1 MTSATLLRADLEPSR
16 VTRRTYATRRRPA
29 RIDAVL
35 VLSLMVM
42 LLTLI
47 PGRLIVPGMTDIGR
61 PALIIALL
69 LFAWWFLVRL
79 SHHLV
84 LTGQQPM
91 RWAIFAFMAAA
102 IISFAVAFSRPLTA
116 IESNGADRMILY
128 FLMISGIAL
137 MTADGVANWIRLY
150 TLVKV
155 VVWCCTIMAFIGV
168 LEAVM
173 KIDLT
178 SYLNIPGLV
187 AKSAA
192 VEFEIRGTSFRV
204 ASTAVHY
211 IELAATLALAQPFA
225 IHFALF
231 AQTKWGR
238 RLGLVAAV
246 ILAAGN
252 AVTQS
257 RTGIVAL
264 LLMLLVMP
272 WFWNWRT
279 RYNIGVVTVGLLMV
293 FVVAVPGAAHTW
305 LQLFNN
311 PDDNSSIQARTSRYS
326 LAWHYFT
333 QTPWLGRGT
342 GTWIAPQ
349 YQVMDN
355 QWIETAE
362 SGGVLGIVT
371 LLGLFIFGIV
381 LAAKALRRATT
392 PSDRHLCA
400 CLIATMIMSAIVCGT
415 FDALAFSTFSAM
427 MALCIGLCGTVWRLT
442 HPARTVRTSTTRW
455 FLGRDGWS
463 MAPLPD
469 RRQPVPPQSHAS
481 PGPREP
487 GTREAPAAP
496 VPT

>member
-1 MTSATLLRADLEPSR
+1 VTSATLLRADLEPSR
-16 VTRRTYATRRRPA
+16 VTRRTYATRRRPS

-69 LFAWWFLVRL
+69 LFVWWFLVRL
-79 SHHLV
+79 THHLV
-84 LTGQQPM
+84 LTGQQPL
-91 RWAIFAFMAAA
+91 RWAIFAFMTAA
-102 IISFAVAFSRPLTA
+102 IISFAVGFSRPLTA
-116 IESNGADRMILY
+116 IESNGADRMLLY
-128 FLMISGIAL
+128 FLMMSGIAL
-137 MTADGVANWIRLY
+137 MVADGVANWIRLY

-155 VVWCCTIMAFIGV
+155 IVFSCTVMGFIAV

-173 KIDLT
+173 KVDLT
-178 SYLNIPGLV
+178 QYLNVPGLV

-192 VEFEIRGTSFRV
+192 VEFETRGTSYRV

-211 IELAATLALAQPFA
+211 IELSATLALAQPFA
-225 IHFALF
+225 VHFALF
-231 AQTKWGR
+231 AQTKWGK
-238 RLGLVAAV
+238 RLGIVAAV

-264 LLMLLVMP
+264 ILMMLVMP
-272 WFWNWRT
+272 WFWTWRT
-279 RYNIGVVTVGLLMV
+279 RYNIGVIAVGLLLG
-293 FVVAVPGAAHTW
+293 FVVTVPGAAHTW
-305 LQLFNN
+305 LALFDN
-311 PDDNSSIQARTSRYS
+311 PDDNSSIQARTSRYT

-342 GTWIAPQ
+342 GTWISPQ

-371 LLGLFIFGIV
+371 LLALFITGMV
-381 LAAKALRRATT
+381 LAGKALRRATT

-400 CLIATMIMSAIVCGT
+400 CLIATMVMSAIVCGT
-415 FDALAFSTFSAM
+415 FDALAFSTFTVM
-427 MALCIGLCGTVWRLT
+427 MTICIGLCGTVWRLT

-455 FLGRDGWS
+455 FLGRDGWEL
-463 MAPLPD
+463 MPELDRRKPLPA
-469 RRQPVPPQSHAS
+469 QPQPPHA
-481 PGPREP
+481 GPRES
-487 GTREAPAAP
+487 APASAL
-496 VPT
+496 T